1 MKFGKGFVSRFAN
14 KKRANMSNKEKD
26 IKEEEKL
33 NNKATAEETTEQ
45 TAETEATENT
55 EAKENAEA
63 EAKEEQPEEPKEKT
77 TEELLAEAKAEIEEL
92 KTKQLYKQAE
102 FENYRKRIMSEKA
115 ELILN
120 GGRKVLEA
128 MLPVIDDLERA
139 LGHMDKAEDVQAVKD
154 GVELIH
160 KKFLQVMKAQ
170 GVTPMEA
177 TGTDF
182 NTDFHEAV
190 TQFPAPTDDLK
201 GKVIDCTEKGYMLN
215 DTVLRFAK
223 VVVGI

>member
-1 MKFGKGFVSRFAN
+1 MSFVSRIIG
-14 KKRANMSNKEKD
+14 KKKQTMSNNEKETLN
-26 IKEEEKL
+26 EEILKNENV
-33 NNKATAEETTEQ
+33 NNETEQEQTESPQTETAETAAEEPKTTEQ
-45 TAETEATENT
+45 
-55 EAKENAEA
+55 
-63 EAKEEQPEEPKEKT
+63 
-77 TEELLAEAKAEIEEL
+77 LLAEAQAEIEEL

-102 FENYRKRIMSEKA
+102 FDNYRKRVMTEKA

-128 MLPVIDDLERA
+128 MLPVIDDMERA
-139 LGHMDKAEDVQAVKD
+139 LAHMDKAEDVQAVKE

-160 KKFLQVMKAQ
+160 KKFISTMKAQ
-170 GVTPMEA
+170 GVTAMEA
-177 TGTDF
+177 TGADF

-190 TQFPAPTDDLK
+190 TQFPAPTDELK

>member
-1 MKFGKGFVSRFAN
+1 
-14 KKRANMSNKEKD
+14 MSKQEQD
-26 IKEEEKL
+26 LKEEEKL
-33 NNKATAEETTEQ
+33 NAENAEQ
-45 TAETEATENT
+45 ATENT
-55 EAKENAEA
+55 ETVENNSE
-63 EAKEEQPEEPKEKT
+63 EEQAEEAPAEKT
-77 TEELLAEAKAEIEEL
+77 TEEKLADALAEIEEL

-102 FENYRKRIMSEKA
+102 FENFRRRVISEKA

-128 MLPVIDDLERA
+128 MLPVVDDMERA
-139 LGHMDKAEDVQAVKD
+139 LAHMDKAEDVQAVKD
-154 GVELIH
+154 GVDLIY
-160 KKFLQVMKAQ
+160 KKFLSTLKAQ

-177 TGTDF
+177 QGADF

-201 GKVIDCTEKGYMLN
+201 GKVIDCTEKGYMIN
-215 DTVLRFAK
+215 DKVLRYAK

>member
-1 MKFGKGFVSRFAN
+1 MNFGKLFAPHRAN
-14 KKRANMSNKEKD
+14 KTTKDMNTNEKTT
-26 IKEEEKL
+26 EEELK
-33 NNKATAEETTEQ
+33 KAQ
-45 TAETEATENT
+45 S
-55 EAKENAEA
+55 AEA
-63 EAKEEQPEEPKEKT
+63 EQDATVDEAAAQSSETDNMTENADKSAEQAEEPAPKT
-77 TEELLAEAKAEIEEL
+77 TEELLAEAQAEIQEL

-102 FENYRKRIMSEKA
+102 FENFRKRVITEKA

-128 MLPVIDDLERA
+128 MLPVIDDMERA
-139 LGHMDKAEDVQAVKD
+139 LEHMNKAEDVDAVRE

-160 KKFLQVMKAQ
+160 KKFLTVMKAQ

-190 TQFPAPTDDLK
+190 TQFPAPTEEMK

>member
-1 MKFGKGFVSRFAN
+1 
-14 KKRANMSNKEKD
+14 MSKKEKE
-26 IKEEEKL
+26 IEEEKVE
-33 NNKATAEETTEQ
+33 NPVNEETTESKESVENQ
-45 TAETEATENT
+45 EASETAE
-55 EAKENAEA
+55 
-63 EAKEEQPEEPKEKT
+63 PEEETIEDK
-77 TEELLAEAKAEIEEL
+77 LALAEARIAELEKER
-92 KTKQLYKQAE
+92 LYKQAE
-102 FENYRKRIMSEKA
+102 FDNFRKRIIKEKA

-139 LGHMDKAEDVQAVKD
+139 LQHMEKAEDVDAVKE
-154 GVELIH
+154 GVDLIY
-160 KKFLQVMKAQ
+160 KKFLKVMEAQ
-170 GVTPMEA
+170 GVTQMKTEGA
-177 TGTDF
+177 DF

-190 TQFPAPTDDLK
+190 TQFPAPSDEMK

>member
-1 MKFGKGFVSRFAN
+1 MN
-14 KKRANMSNKEKD
+14 TKEK
-26 IKEEEKL
+26 INEEELKKAQEAAAEQ
-33 NNKATAEETTEQ
+33 KATTEEAAAQNAETDNMTEEADKKAEES
-45 TAETEATENT
+45 
-55 EAKENAEA
+55 
-63 EAKEEQPEEPKEKT
+63 EEPAPKT
-77 TEELLAEAKAEIEEL
+77 TEEQLADALAEIQEL

-102 FENYRKRIMSEKA
+102 FENFRKRVITEKA

-128 MLPVIDDLERA
+128 MLPVIDDMERA
-139 LGHMDKAEDVQAVKD
+139 LEHMNKAEDVDAVRE

-160 KKFLQVMKAQ
+160 KKFLTVMKAQ

-190 TQFPAPTDDLK
+190 TQFPAPTEEMK

>member
-1 MKFGKGFVSRFAN
+1 
-14 KKRANMSNKEKD
+14 MSKKEKE
-26 IKEEEKL
+26 IEEEL
-33 NNKATAEETTEQ
+33 VENPINEESSESTEAVDNQEAQEAAESEEETIEDKL
-45 TAETEATENT
+45 A
-55 EAKENAEA
+55 
-63 EAKEEQPEEPKEKT
+63 
-77 TEELLAEAKAEIEEL
+77 LAEARIAELEKER
-92 KTKQLYKQAE
+92 LYKQAE
-102 FENYRKRIMSEKA
+102 FDNFRKRIIKEKA

-139 LGHMDKAEDVQAVKD
+139 LQHMEKAEDVDAVKE
-154 GVELIH
+154 GVDLIY
-160 KKFLQVMKAQ
+160 KKFLKVMETQ
-170 GVTPMEA
+170 GVTQMKTEGA
-177 TGTDF
+177 DF

-190 TQFPAPTDDLK
+190 TQFPAPTDELK

>member
-1 MKFGKGFVSRFAN
+1 MEATEDVT
-14 KKRANMSNKEKD
+14 
-26 IKEEEKL
+26 IEESV
-33 NNKATAEETTEQ
+33 N
-45 TAETEATENT
+45 TENT
-55 EAKENAEA
+55 EQAEVEEA
-63 EAKEEQPEEPKEKT
+63 EAPQEETIEDK
-77 TEELLAEAKAEIEEL
+77 LALAEARVAELEKER
-92 KTKQLYKQAE
+92 LYKQAE
-102 FENYRKRIMSEKA
+102 FDNFRKRIIKEKA

-139 LGHMDKAEDVQAVKD
+139 LQHIDTAEDVKAVREGID
-154 GVELIH
+154 LIY
-160 KKFLQVMKAQ
+160 KKFLKVMEAQ
-170 GVTPMEA
+170 GVTQMKTE
-177 TGTDF
+177 GVDF

-190 TQFPAPTDDLK
+190 TQFPAPTPELK

>member
-1 MKFGKGFVSRFAN
+1 MNTNEKTIDEEL
-14 KKRANMSNKEKD
+14 KKAQETGTEQETATQDEAAQNTETDNMTEDTDKK
-26 IKEEEKL
+26 
-33 NNKATAEETTEQ
+33 AEETE
-45 TAETEATENT
+45 EA
-55 EAKENAEA
+55 A
-63 EAKEEQPEEPKEKT
+63 QKT
-77 TEELLAEAKAEIEEL
+77 TEELLADALAEIQEL

-102 FENYRKRIMSEKA
+102 FENYRKRVITEKA

-128 MLPVIDDLERA
+128 MLPVIDDMERA
-139 LGHMDKAEDVQAVKD
+139 LEHMNKAEDVDAVRE

-160 KKFLQVMKAQ
+160 KKFLTVMKAQ

-190 TQFPAPTDDLK
+190 TQFPAPTEEMK

>member
-1 MKFGKGFVSRFAN
+1 MSKN
-14 KKRANMSNKEKD
+14 TEDTKKM
-26 IKEEEKL
+26 
-33 NNKATAEETTEQ
+33 
-45 TAETEATENT
+45 EATEDVTIEESVNT
-55 EAKENAEA
+55 EKTEQAEVEEA
-63 EAKEEQPEEPKEKT
+63 EAPQEETIEDK
-77 TEELLAEAKAEIEEL
+77 LALAEARVAELEKER
-92 KTKQLYKQAE
+92 LYKQAE
-102 FENYRKRIMSEKA
+102 FDNFRKRIIKEKA

-139 LGHMDKAEDVQAVKD
+139 LQHIETAENVEAVREGID
-154 GVELIH
+154 LIY
-160 KKFLQVMKAQ
+160 KKFLKVMEAQ
-170 GVTPMEA
+170 GVTQMKTE
-177 TGTDF
+177 GVDF

-190 TQFPAPTDDLK
+190 TQFPAPTPELK

>member
-1 MKFGKGFVSRFAN
+1 MN
-14 KKRANMSNKEKD
+14 TNEKTT
-26 IKEEEKL
+26 EEELK
-33 NNKATAEETTEQ
+33 KAQGAEAEQEATAEEEAAQNPETDNMAEE
-45 TAETEATENT
+45 ADKKAEETE
-55 EAKENAEA
+55 
-63 EAKEEQPEEPKEKT
+63 EPAPKT
-77 TEELLAEAKAEIEEL
+77 TEELLAEAQAEIQEL

-102 FENYRKRIMSEKA
+102 FENFRKRVITEKA

-128 MLPVIDDLERA
+128 MLPVIDDMERA
-139 LGHMDKAEDVQAVKD
+139 LDHMSKAEDVDAVRE

-160 KKFLQVMKAQ
+160 KKFLTVMKAQ

-190 TQFPAPTDDLK
+190 TQFPAPTEEMK

>member
-1 MKFGKGFVSRFAN
+1 
-14 KKRANMSNKEKD
+14 MS
-26 IKEEEKL
+26 KEEKKIEEEQL
-33 NNKATAEETTEQ
+33 ETQATQATQEAEEAQDSQETQASAEET
-45 TAETEATENT
+45 AEPTVEDKLA
-55 EAKENAEA
+55 
-63 EAKEEQPEEPKEKT
+63 
-77 TEELLAEAKAEIEEL
+77 LAEARIAELEKER
-92 KTKQLYKQAE
+92 LYKQAE
-102 FENYRKRIMSEKA
+102 FDNFRKRIVKEKA

-139 LGHMDKAEDVQAVKD
+139 LVHMESAEDIAAVKE
-154 GVELIH
+154 GVDLIY
-160 KKFLQVMKAQ
+160 KKFLKVMEAQ
-170 GVTPMEA
+170 GVTPMKTDGA
-177 TGTDF
+177 DF

-190 TQFPAPTDDLK
+190 TQFPAPSPEQK

>member
-1 MKFGKGFVSRFAN
+1 MVKIGKFFERRKAN
-14 KKRANMSNKEKD
+14 QKKAKMSKQEQD
-26 IKEEEKL
+26 LKEEEKL
-33 NNKATAEETTEQ
+33 NAENAEQ
-45 TAETEATENT
+45 ATENT
-55 EAKENAEA
+55 ETVENNSE
-63 EAKEEQPEEPKEKT
+63 EEQAEEAPAEKT
-77 TEELLAEAKAEIEEL
+77 TEEKLADALAEIEEL

-102 FENYRKRIMSEKA
+102 FENFRRRVISEKA

-128 MLPVIDDLERA
+128 MLPVVDDMERA
-139 LGHMDKAEDVQAVKD
+139 LAHMDKAEDVQAVKD
-154 GVELIH
+154 GVDLIY
-160 KKFLQVMKAQ
+160 KKFLSTLKAQ

-177 TGTDF
+177 QGADF

-201 GKVIDCTEKGYMLN
+201 GKVIDCTEKGYMIN
-215 DTVLRFAK
+215 DKVLRYAK

>member
-1 MKFGKGFVSRFAN
+1 MKFGKEFARRFSN
-14 KKRANMSNKEKD
+14 KKKATMSKN
-26 IKEEEKL
+26 EEEVKKEQEI
-33 NNKATAEETTEQ
+33 NEENVSNDTTQQEVNAEENSEEQ
-45 TAETEATENT
+45 TEEA
-55 EAKENAEA
+55 
-63 EAKEEQPEEPKEKT
+63 PKEKT
-77 TEELLAEAKAEIEEL
+77 TEELLAEAQAEIEEL

-102 FENYRKRIMSEKA
+102 FENFRKRVITEKA

-128 MLPVIDDLERA
+128 MLPVVDDLERA
-139 LGHMDKAEDVQAVKD
+139 LAHMDKAEDIQAVKD
-154 GVELIH
+154 GVDLIY
-160 KKFLQVMKAQ
+160 KKFLTTLKAQ

-177 TGTDF
+177 QGADF

-190 TQFPAPTDDLK
+190 TQFPAPTDELK

-215 DTVLRFAK
+215 DSVLRYAK

>member
-1 MKFGKGFVSRFAN
+1 MSKN
-14 KKRANMSNKEKD
+14 TEDTKKMEATED
-26 IKEEEKL
+26 VTIEESV
-33 NNKATAEETTEQ
+33 N
-45 TAETEATENT
+45 TENT
-55 EAKENAEA
+55 EQAEA
-63 EAKEEQPEEPKEKT
+63 EEAEAPQEETIEDK
-77 TEELLAEAKAEIEEL
+77 LALAEARVAELEKER
-92 KTKQLYKQAE
+92 LYKQAE
-102 FENYRKRIMSEKA
+102 FDNFRKRIIKEKA

-139 LGHMDKAEDVQAVKD
+139 LQHIETAEDVKAVRE
-154 GVELIH
+154 GVDLIY
-160 KKFLQVMKAQ
+160 KKFLKVMEAQ
-170 GVTPMEA
+170 GVTQMKTE
-177 TGTDF
+177 GVDF

-190 TQFPAPTDDLK
+190 TQFPAPTPELK

>member
-1 MKFGKGFVSRFAN
+1 MTKYTYIMSKN
-14 KKRANMSNKEKD
+14 TEDTKKMEATED
-26 IKEEEKL
+26 VTIEESV
-33 NNKATAEETTEQ
+33 N
-45 TAETEATENT
+45 TENT
-55 EAKENAEA
+55 EQAEVEEA
-63 EAKEEQPEEPKEKT
+63 EAPQEETIEDK
-77 TEELLAEAKAEIEEL
+77 LALAEARVAELEKER
-92 KTKQLYKQAE
+92 LYKQAE
-102 FENYRKRIMSEKA
+102 FDNFRKRIIKEKA

-139 LGHMDKAEDVQAVKD
+139 LQHIETAEDVEAVRE
-154 GVELIH
+154 GVDLIY
-160 KKFLQVMKAQ
+160 KKFLKVMEAQ
-170 GVTPMEA
+170 GVTQMKTE
-177 TGTDF
+177 GVDF

-190 TQFPAPTDDLK
+190 TQFPAPTPELK

>member
-1 MKFGKGFVSRFAN
+1 
-14 KKRANMSNKEKD
+14 MSKNTENIEK
-26 IKEEEKL
+26 
-33 NNKATAEETTEQ
+33 
-45 TAETEATENT
+45 ENT
-55 EAKENAEA
+55 EEVLTAKEGAESVTETGMKENAGNPDSQEGQ
-63 EAKEEQPEEPKEKT
+63 EVPEESSEPTLEDK
-77 TEELLAEAKAEIEEL
+77 LALAEARIAELEKER
-92 KTKQLYKQAE
+92 LYKQAE
-102 FENYRKRIMSEKA
+102 FDNFRKRIIKEKA

-139 LGHMDKAEDVQAVKD
+139 LSHIGNTEHTEKSEGTENAVKE
-154 GVELIH
+154 GVELIY
-160 KKFLQVMKAQ
+160 KKFLKVMEAQ
-170 GVTPMEA
+170 GVTQMKTEGA
-177 TGTDF
+177 DF

-190 TQFPAPTDDLK
+190 TQFPAPTPELK

>member
-1 MKFGKGFVSRFAN
+1 
-14 KKRANMSNKEKD
+14 MSKKEKE
-26 IKEEEKL
+26 IEEEL
-33 NNKATAEETTEQ
+33 VENPINEESSESTEAVDNQ
-45 TAETEATENT
+45 EAQEATE
-55 EAKENAEA
+55 
-63 EAKEEQPEEPKEKT
+63 PEEETIEDK
-77 TEELLAEAKAEIEEL
+77 LALAEARIAELEKER
-92 KTKQLYKQAE
+92 LYKQAE
-102 FENYRKRIMSEKA
+102 FDNFRKRIIKEKA

-139 LGHMDKAEDVQAVKD
+139 LQHMEKAEDVDAVKE
-154 GVELIH
+154 GVDLIY
-160 KKFLQVMKAQ
+160 KKFLKVMEAQ
-170 GVTPMEA
+170 GVTQMKTEGA
-177 TGTDF
+177 DF

-190 TQFPAPTDDLK
+190 TQFPAPTDELK